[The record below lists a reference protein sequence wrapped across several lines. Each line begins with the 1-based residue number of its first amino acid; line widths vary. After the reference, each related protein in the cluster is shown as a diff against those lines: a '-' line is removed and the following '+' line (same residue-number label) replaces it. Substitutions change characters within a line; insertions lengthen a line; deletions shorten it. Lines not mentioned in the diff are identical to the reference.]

1 MSYSSQISCFCAGS
15 FRHAPATFSWTM
27 LLVGGGYICW
37 VFHSCAPICGQCGG
51 FGLGTLKA
59 ENVCRGFSYLFELII
74 GIGDP
79 CLQLFGLASG
89 KSTTAANGSGFV
101 LISLLARANGGR
113 LLHLTGSFIVSVPN
127 TKPIARDIATI
138 LGWL

>member
-1 MSYSSQISCFCAGS
+1 MGAIYAGFFIAVLQYVVNVVVLGWALSKRKTCAE
-15 FRHAPATFSWTM
+15 
-27 LLVGGGYICW
+27 
-37 VFHSCAPICGQCGG
+37 VF
-51 FGLGTLKA
+51 L
-59 ENVCRGFSYLFELII
+59 NLFELII